1 MIEYTDEAISQIA
14 KMADGGMRNAITMLD
29 KCLSYSKN
37 VSLENVLEVLGCED
51 YTTFFHLLFLL
62 QDKNNSCIKIIEQVY
77 DSGKDLKIFI
87 RDFIKFLLDVMKYQ
101 IYGDMKFIKI
111 PPNYKDVLDECSK
124 IQELELLSSINNS
137 IKWDSDPKTI
147 IELEMLIYCGG
158 KDEN

>member
-37 VSLENVLEVLGCED
+37 ITLENVLEVLGCED
-51 YTTFFHLLFLL
+51 YTTFFQLLFYL
-62 QDKNNSCIKIIEQVY
+62 QDKNKDCIKIIEQVY

-101 IYGDMKFIKI
+101 IYGDMQFIKI
-111 PPNYKDVLDECSK
+111 PPNYKDELDECSK
-124 IQELELLSSINNS
+124 IQELELMSSINNS

-147 IELEMLIYCGG
+147 IELEILIYCGG